1 MKGHNI
7 IRFFNL
13 DENLRENS
21 VTETCTR
28 LSNLNSITCNF
39 KKLGLLVL
47 FIAKKKYNFVILS
60 EKFNKTWNWIDHCKY
75 LIYVINVFNCT
86 MFVIENFRSIG
97 GEKNV
102 LIVLNKSNV
111 DLC

>member
-13 DENLRENS
+13 DVYLREKP
-21 VTETCTR
+21 VKETCTR

-47 FIAKKKYNFVILS
+47 FIVKRKSIILLFCL
-60 EKFNKTWNWIDHCKY
+60 KN
-75 LIYVINVFNCT
+75 LIILET
-86 MFVIENFRSIG
+86 E
-97 GEKNV
+97 
-102 LIVLNKSNV
+102 
-111 DLC
+111 

>member
-1 MKGHNI
+1 MKKMKGHNI

-13 DENLRENS
+13 DVYLRENS

-47 FIAKKKYNFVILS
+47 FIAKKKSIILLFCL
-60 EKFNKTWNWIDHCKY
+60 KN
-75 LIYVINVFNCT
+75 LIILET
-86 MFVIENFRSIG
+86 E
-97 GEKNV
+97 
-102 LIVLNKSNV
+102 
-111 DLC
+111 